1 LALRLFFGDE
11 AKLTLYA
18 EQHPLSL
25 CAFAPLREIYNQNT
39 KRNFKEKWY

>member
-1 LALRLFFGDE
+1 MRSSILYLFAPLR
-11 AKLTLYA
+11 
-18 EQHPLSL
+18 L